1 MGKNI
6 EPIMQVLSNYL
17 QHLVLSE
24 EESHLLR
31 SWLMESGANEDLFDE
46 ICNKT
51 KWFKDCPVNFS
62 HDLEGSLARIRMQ
75 MIKNLES

>member
-46 ICNKT
+46 ICNKQNGSKIVRSIFPMT
-51 KWFKDCPVNFS
+51 WR
-62 HDLEGSLARIRMQ
+62 DLSPEYACR
-75 MIKNLES
+75 